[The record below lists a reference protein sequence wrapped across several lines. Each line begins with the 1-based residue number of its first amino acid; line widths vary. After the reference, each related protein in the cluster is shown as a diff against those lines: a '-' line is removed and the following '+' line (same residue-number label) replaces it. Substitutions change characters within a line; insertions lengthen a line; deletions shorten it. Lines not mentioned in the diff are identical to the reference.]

1 MPYCPNCGSPVKPEE
16 RYCFSCGTKIV
27 PVTEP
32 LAEDTGLADPV
43 YDEHTSDRRDRQ
55 IEGSDYEAGRYDGD
69 RTADRETAE
78 PRPYPP
84 QGSDTPYDSQ
94 EKYSK
99 APEPIE
105 NQPPLPP
112 ISGAQQYPPNQQA
125 PLQQP
130 PPQPQVP
137 ARPSHSILS
146 GIGKILE
153 IILYLGFI
161 LIAVAGLYLLYKF
174 ANSIGNFG

>member
-27 PVTEP
+27 PVTGP
-32 LAEDTGLADPV
+32 STGCPELADPV
-43 YDEHTSDRRDRQ
+43 SGEPAPDERGRQVESSDH
-55 IEGSDYEAGRYDGD
+55 EAGRYEKD
-69 RTADRETAE
+69 RAAERETAE
-78 PRPYPP
+78 LQPYPP
-84 QGSDTPYDSQ
+84 QDRGAPYDSQ

-112 ISGAQQYPPNQQA
+112 SSGAPQIPQNQQV
-125 PLQQP
+125 PRKQH

-137 ARPSHSILS
+137 PRPGHSILS

-161 LIAVAGLYLLYKF
+161 LIALAGLYLLYKF
-174 ANSIGNFG
+174 SNSIGSFG

>member
-27 PVTEP
+27 PATEP
-32 LAEDTGLADPV
+32 SSGGPGLADTV
-43 YDEHTSDRRDRQ
+43 SDEHAPDERDRQ
-55 IEGSDYEAGRYDGD
+55 IEGSDNEAGRYEKD
-69 RTADRETAE
+69 RIAERETAE
-78 PRPYPP
+78 LRPYPP
-84 QGSDTPYDSQ
+84 QDRDAPYDSQ

-112 ISGAQQYPPNQQA
+112 SSGAPQIPQNQQV

-161 LIAVAGLYLLYKF
+161 LIALAGLYLLYKF
-174 ANSIGNFG
+174 SNSIGNFG